1 MLKSKQQK
9 MCQMGRI
16 ILVCAIPLGLTSQDY
31 GLQKL
36 IFPHIKANELHRIQ
50 MGLTK
55 QYHDD
60 EYTKFGQVMRESGD
74 WNTAEQLDI

>member
-1 MLKSKQQK
+1 MLKSEQQK

-16 ILVCAIPLGLTSQDY
+16 ILACAIPLGSTSQDY
-31 GLQKL
+31 GLQRM
-36 IFPHIKANELHRIQ
+36 IYPHIKANELHKIQ

-60 EYTKFGQVMRESGD
+60 EYTKFEQVMRESGD
-74 WNTAEQLDI
+74 

>member
-1 MLKSKQQK
+1 MLKSEQQK

-16 ILVCAIPLGLTSQDY
+16 ILACAIPLGLTSQDY
-31 GLQKL
+31 GLRRL

-60 EYTKFGQVMRESGD
+60 EYTNFGQVMRES
-74 WNTAEQLDI
+74 